1 LKILQNT
8 DATDMETSAMSKYE
22 PLWKHLEKDRR
33 ENFRMSF
40 DDIAV
45 VLGFPI
51 DHSFLNAKKEAK
63 AFGYTV
69 GKISL
74 KEQFVTFEKLEEAQP

>member
-1 LKILQNT
+1 
-8 DATDMETSAMSKYE
+8 MSKYE
-22 PLWKHLEKDRR
+22 PLWHHLEKDDR
-33 ENFRMSF
+33 EHFRMTF
-40 DDIAV
+40 DEIAA

-63 AFGYTV
+63 AFGYAV

-74 KEQFVTFEKLEEAQP
+74 REQFVIFEKIEEAQS